1 MTTRTRGIFIRAAR
15 VIVTTLIVLVV
26 VGSSAVMYTGAALP
40 DANDAL
46 RSDARVRVVSGR
58 WIEFLPEPPA
68 PGDGTLRPPGSPT
81 GLILYPGG
89 FVQPE
94 AYAPVARTIAEAG
107 HPVVIVPVTLRLA
120 FFDIDAAVPVQAAFP
135 DVPRW
140 AVGGHS
146 LGGVAAAWYA
156 RDHPDRIAGLVL
168 WAAYTD
174 DGHTLAPST
183 LPVLSV
189 SGTRDG
195 NVTPARIAAS
205 RLTLPSSTRF
215 VAIEGANHAQFGAYR
230 YQMNDADAAIGR
242 EEQHRQIAAAT
253 VAFLDTLGAP

>member
-58 WIEFLPEPPA
+58 WIEFFPEPPA

-81 GLILYPGG
+81 G
-89 FVQPE
+89 
-94 AYAPVARTIAEAG
+94 
-107 HPVVIVPVTLRLA
+107 PVTLRLA
-120 FFDIDAAVPVQAAFP
+120 FFDIDAAVPVQVAFP

-156 RDHPDRIAGLVL
+156 RDQTDRIAGLVL